1 MESESI
7 GSSVDLLVCQRE
19 HTPQGVLFHLRGELV
34 LASIPILWS
43 NLKAAF
49 EDGNH
54 VIVDLAEVHQI
65 DQSGITALEELHRLF
80 LGAGQRFVVV
90 AAPDSAQR
98 WSQPQGLGPEMKAC
112 TSTGTARHSLVSEI
126 LQT

>member
-1 MESESI
+1 MEAESI
-7 GSSVDLLVCQRE
+7 GLSVDLLVCQRE
-19 HTPQGVLFHLRGELV
+19 QTPEGVLFHFRGELV

-54 VIVDLAEVHQI
+54 VIVDLNEISQI

-80 LGAGQRFVVV
+80 LDAGQRFVVV
-90 AAPDSAQR
+90 AAPDRVQR
-98 WSQPQGLGPEMKAC
+98 WSQPQGFELLGFKKV
-112 TSTGTARHSLVSEI
+112 G
-126 LQT
+126 

>member
-1 MESESI
+1 MKSESI
-7 GSSVDLLVCQRE
+7 GSSVDVLVCQGE
-19 HTPQGVLFHLRGELV
+19 HTPEGVLFHLRGELV

-54 VIVDLAEVHQI
+54 VIVNLDEIDQI
-65 DQSGITALEELHRLF
+65 DQSGIAALEELHRLF

-90 AAPDSAQR
+90 AAPDRVQR
-98 WSQPQGLGPEMKAC
+98 WSHPLAGKAN
-112 TSTGTARHSLVSEI
+112 L
-126 LQT
+126 